1 MRKTSNQTPFISVVL
16 PVYNGKDTIRLC
28 IDSMLAQDFKDFEL
42 IIVNDGSKDNS
53 LEILNKE
60 YAKFFNVKIYSK
72 ANGGESSARNYGVDR
87 AEGKWITFIDQDD
100 FVDSNY
106 LSSFMQK
113 EELREDTFYVVGE
126 KEGFSIDSLKPQYN
140 IYASG
145 ETNET
150 MLQLLSN
157 NGTTWGKLF
166 LRERLIENNIRYN
179 ENVFYG
185 GDKLFTMQYA
195 AFINRVIYNEK
206 AFPYNYVNNF
216 NPSKFMKDFN
226 KEMTNF
232 LEIEINLKKS
242 FSSRF
247 QYQWLVVHLK
257 LLVLSIYARYHKSKE
272 RKEKLEIVKNH
283 IYENED
289 FVKTIEKQNWK
300 SKIIFNALSNKSC
313 FLIDRFLALFIPMIV
328 WTFANKR
335 IPFFIKRLLKSF
347 A

>member
-1 MRKTSNQTPFISVVL
+1 MRKQNNQSPLISIVL
-16 PVYNGKDTIRLC
+16 PVYNGKDTLRLC
-28 IDSMLAQDFKDFEL
+28 VDSMLAQDFQDFEL
-42 IIVNDGSKDNS
+42 IIVDDGSQDDS
-53 LEILNKE
+53 LTILEKE
-60 YAKFFNVKIYSK
+60 YAKYSNIKIYSK
-72 ANGGESSARNYGVDR
+72 QNGGESSARNYGVDNSN
-87 AEGKWITFIDQDD
+87 GKWITFIDQDD

-113 EELREDTFYVVGE
+113 EALREDTFYVVGE

-145 ETNET
+145 NMNQD

-166 LRERLIENNIRYN
+166 LRKRLLENNIRYN

-185 GDKLFTMQYA
+185 GDKLFTMQYSA
-195 AFINRVIYNEK
+195 CVNRVIYNYDN
-206 AFPYNYVNNF
+206 FPYNYVNNF
-216 NPSKFMKDFN
+216 NPSKFMKDFE

-272 RKEKLEIVKNH
+272 RKEKLDIVKNQVN
-283 IYENED
+283 ENND
-289 FVKTIEKQNWK
+289 FVKVLASQNWK

-313 FLIDRFLALFIPMIV
+313 FLVDRFLALFIPIIV